1 MKDDNMENANPN
13 LKWYT
18 EISERKG
25 LMARCPF
32 AFVYRCPRYYASL
45 SPLAYAGSTPIEPEE
60 DRRLKERW
68 LRSDLWPV
76 TEEQKTSV
84 LGPSSGPQQ
93 FWRFCPEVLFDRFGV
108 FASALADYHDDID
121 RKVAHARLSEQDAAS
136 DDAEWSWALLH
147 PMHYSECPL
156 YSGLQLGEADRG
168 PKRPIGFVR

>member
-1 MKDDNMENANPN
+1 MKDDITENANPN

-18 EISERKG
+18 EISERRG

-32 AFVYRCPRYYASL
+32 ASVHRCPRYYASL
-45 SPLAYAGSTPIEPEE
+45 SRLAYAGSTPIEPEE

-68 LRSDLWPV
+68 LRSDLWPT
-76 TEEQKTSV
+76 TEEQKARV
-84 LGPSSGPQQ
+84 LGPASGPQQ

-108 FASALADYHDDID
+108 FASDLADYSDDID
-121 RKVAHARLSEQDAAS
+121 RQVAHASLNKQHVAL
-136 DDAEWSWALLH
+136 DDPKWAWALLH

-156 YSGLQLGEADRG
+156 YSLLQLGEADRG